1 MGMGGGGVLKIVV
14 IARDR
19 EEQNS
24 PLIDTDDTD
33 DTDRKESGNQNR
45 SDRNRVIGKI
55 SETYANLG

>member
-33 DTDRKESGNQNR
+33 RKESGNQNR
-45 SDRNRVIGKI
+45 SDRNRVIGK
-55 SETYANLG
+55 NL

>member
-24 PLIDTDDTD
+24 PLIDTD